1 MLPFATNKMT
11 CLVSTVCLL
20 AAVQL
25 TYAASCPEPSSVD
38 VVDVGSDFVTFRW
51 NATEHLPSPLHCACG
66 FPGVYANVCSA
77 DANSSD
83 CSEGVTGLTTTQLNL
98 RPGYTHTVC
107 VQTQCS
113 PANFS
118 SPVCRTV
125 RTLASEPAKK
135 VPHLEVS
142 SGGTKKL
149 EAFWTNIHDAGDSD
163 DGVVKHYEVS
173 WWKRGPR
180 QDSAPAEG
188 KTTALTNGSS
198 ITVDQLKPHTTYA
211 VQVVA
216 VWQSGNTTV
225 RRPSK
230 IATTTTY
237 PEGLVRVSDVTL
249 STTNRKPSLCDVSA
263 KWTVTAPDPEAVEHH
278 KYRVTLCV
286 GSQALADEGCLNTT
300 VQGGRTRVTF
310 PGVRNFATLFASV
323 RPVFK
328 IPGNEFEGE
337 ASVTLGTSWTPEL
350 PRVEDL
356 VVSEVTGKS
365 AHVSWSKLAELDGVA
380 GAHYRVRLSA
390 NENQRPAEDAGT
402 NVVEEQLLDAGEGVL
417 EQYVVREVPAS
428 NGGLDLVDLK
438 PWTNYAVTVTPGV
451 TAIGVAA
458 VGESANTAFETPA
471 EPPSKPRSV
480 SVVEREGARYLTWLP
495 PESWNGPRTGYE
507 VSVACVEDNVRTSRP
522 SVVLSPEATEL
533 VAPSVSPTKSCTLG
547 VRAFN
552 VYRGE
557 SLDGDVVWVRLTPTR
572 SEDVAVAQLYSNE
585 A

>member
-1 MLPFATNKMT
+1 MT
-11 CLVSTVCLL
+11 CLISTVCLL

-38 VVDVGSDFVTFRW
+38 VVDVGRDFVTFGW

-142 SGGTKKL
+142 AGGSKKL
-149 EAFWTNIHDAGDSD
+149 EAFWTNIRDAGDSD
-163 DGVVKHYEVS
+163 DDVVKHYEVS

-188 KTTALTNGSS
+188 KSTALTNRILYNSGPAEA
-198 ITVDQLKPHTTYA
+198 PHHL
-211 VQVVA
+211 
-216 VWQSGNTTV
+216 
-225 RRPSK
+225 RR
-230 IATTTTY
+230 

-249 STTNRKPSLCDVSA
+249 STTNRKPSLSDVSV

-278 KYRVTLCV
+278 EYRVTLCV

-328 IPGNEFEGE
+328 IPGNAFEGE

-350 PRVEDL
+350 PTVEDL
-356 VVSEVTGKS
+356 VISEVTGKS
-365 AHVSWSKLAELDGVA
+365 ARVSWSKLAELDGVA
-380 GAHYRVRLSA
+380 GAHYRVGLSA
-390 NENQRPAEDAGT
+390 NENRRPAEDAGT
-402 NVVEEQLLDAGEGVL
+402 HVVKEQLLDAGEGVL

-471 EPPSKPRSV
+471 EPPSKPRNV

-507 VSVACVEDNVRTSRP
+507 VSVACVENNVRTSRP
-522 SVVLSPEATEL
+522 SVVLSPESTEFG
-533 VAPSVSPTKSCTLG
+533 APSVSPTKSCTLG
-547 VRAFN
+547 VHAFN
-552 VYRGE
+552 VHRGE

-572 SEDVAVAQLYSNE
+572 SEDVAVTLLSSNE